1 MVEHNRHQIRRAQP
15 EDSPALVELVK
26 RGIPGY
32 PFESVYDTEAVR
44 QSLVSPSDY
53 RVVCLDSDSRIIG
66 TAVLGDAG
74 DYMQEIKRVVVDPAL
89 RRNGVASEITT
100 HLVGVARESQ
110 VVPWMDARAD
120 QLGMQKA
127 GLKAGLKALSL
138 ESGKHC
144 VYFHLDNDGVQ
155 IGAGR
160 ETMVHITS
168 LTPDLRE
175 LTDLLSLWPLEL
187 VETLV
192 ANMEKAYA
200 PQTKN
205 IKAVEERIPTAAIVK
220 QRIETK
226 IEEAVKN
233 GIQVL
238 TLPNPDLSIITL
250 NDTQL
255 LVVKPDASG
264 FVLSD
269 ASSELPAMVQ
279 LGHALGLQVITV
291 YIAKRRYAAGNGE
304 AEPEKRQGKGRMASW
319 LALHGKSL

>member
-1 MVEHNRHQIRRAQP
+1 
-15 EDSPALVELVK
+15 
-26 RGIPGY
+26 
-32 PFESVYDTEAVR
+32 
-44 QSLVSPSDY
+44 
-53 RVVCLDSDSRIIG
+53 
-66 TAVLGDAG
+66 
-74 DYMQEIKRVVVDPAL
+74 
-89 RRNGVASEITT
+89 
-100 HLVGVARESQ
+100 
-110 VVPWMDARAD
+110 MDARAD

-291 YIAKRRYAAGNGE
+291 YTDIAQTSKIHTLQNAMMQPAMVRLNQKKSGEKIVWQAGWRSTANRFNECLHSVNIDGE
-304 AEPEKRQGKGRMASW
+304 VLSQINNLISNI
-319 LALHGKSL
+319 